1 MVNYNKMLTQIRAM
15 MRQDKT
21 LQLKKEVDDYLPMF
35 NKFLEEREAIMNML
49 DRDLDEAENQFRRA
63 AQQHQNNLQNLQA
76 EQQSRIKILDDEFD
90 QTVKELMTEYIVEMQ
105 ELERWNNS
113 EQSELQE
120 IFKLLDTYRQERNKE
135 NKEAHD
141 NETEAIKNK

>member
-1 MVNYNKMLTQIRAM
+1 
-15 MRQDKT
+15 
-21 LQLKKEVDDYLPMF
+21 
-35 NKFLEEREAIMNML
+35 
-49 DRDLDEAENQFRRA
+49 
-63 AQQHQNNLQNLQA
+63 
-76 EQQSRIKILDDEFD
+76 
-90 QTVKELMTEYIVEMQ
+90 MQ

-120 IFKLLDTYRQERNKE
+120 IFKLLENYRAERNKE

>member
-1 MVNYNKMLTQIRAM
+1 
-15 MRQDKT
+15 
-21 LQLKKEVDDYLPMF
+21 MF

-90 QTVKELMTEYIVEMQ
+90 QTVKELMTE
-105 ELERWNNS
+105 
-113 EQSELQE
+113 
-120 IFKLLDTYRQERNKE
+120 
-135 NKEAHD
+135 
-141 NETEAIKNK
+141 

>member
-1 MVNYNKMLTQIRAM
+1 
-15 MRQDKT
+15 
-21 LQLKKEVDDYLPMF
+21 
-35 NKFLEEREAIMNML
+35 
-49 DRDLDEAENQFRRA
+49 
-63 AQQHQNNLQNLQA
+63 
-76 EQQSRIKILDDEFD
+76 
-90 QTVKELMTEYIVEMQ
+90 MQ